1 MTTPNALQLDH
12 ARVSDRKIRVTARW
26 GGEPVHVDALDPSSA
41 MARRRFTKALCEKV
55 PEVAPEAVESE
66 LVRLA
71 AATSSP
77 GGTEGNPAGPQED
90 AAAHLEAMPLDIR
103 NEADA
108 LLADPLLIKQIM
120 DDVAALDVAGERE
133 LIATVFFMGVSRL
146 LDRPLAG
153 IVQGPSSSGKSYLID
168 RTAKLFPPEAVIH
181 ATQMTPQ
188 ALFHMRPGTLA
199 HRFIVG
205 GERSRVEDDE
215 RAEATRA
222 LREMLS
228 AGKLTKL
235 MPVKVDGGR
244 IETVLI
250 EQDGPIAYIESTT
263 LAKVFDEDANRCLML
278 HTDEQPQQTRRIVQK
293 LAAAYSGATGETSTD
308 RLIQRHHALQRM
320 LERLPVV
327 IPYAER
333 LGELFTSDR
342 VEVRRAFPQLMS
354 MVHAV
359 TLLYQRQRQQDSNGQ
374 LVATADDYQLARHLL
389 SKPFSRLL
397 GDKVSD
403 PARRFFDRLV
413 MWARGEF
420 TTSEAK
426 GRETSSKSAVYGWLA
441 ELHDAGMLELVLAGR
456 GRTPARWKLIGN
468 SPDDGG
474 PTGLPAVEEVC
485 PESACTSGNN
495 AEAVMGT

>member
-1 MTTPNALQLDH
+1 ML
-12 ARVSDRKIRVTARW
+12 IRQV
-26 GGEPVHVDALDPSSA
+26 
-41 MARRRFTKALCEKV
+41 
-55 PEVAPEAVESE
+55 
-66 LVRLA
+66 
-71 AATSSP
+71 
-77 GGTEGNPAGPQED
+77 
-90 AAAHLEAMPLDIR
+90 I
-103 NEADA
+103 
-108 LLADPLLIKQIM
+108 
-120 DDVAALDVAGERE
+120 DDVAVLDVAGERE
-133 LIATVFFMGVSRL
+133 LIATVYSIGVSRL
-146 LDRPLAG
+146 LERPLAS
-153 IVQGPSSSGKSYLID
+153 ILQGPSCSGKSYLIE
-168 RTAKLFPPEAVIH
+168 RTAKLFPPETVIH

-263 LAKVFDEDANRCLML
+263 LAKVFDEDATRCLML

-293 LAAAYSGATGETSTD
+293 LAAAYSGATGETHTD

-320 LERLPVV
+320 LERPPVV

-354 MVHAV
+354 MVQAV
-359 TLLYQRQRQQDSNGQ
+359 TLLYQRQRQQDTNGQ
-374 LVATADDYQLARHLL
+374 LVATADDYQLARRLL
-389 SKPFSRLL
+389 SKPLSRLL
-397 GDKVSD
+397 GGKVSD
-403 PARRFFDRLV
+403 PARRFYDRLAN
-413 MWARGEF
+413 WAHGGEF
-420 TTSEAK
+420 TTTEARR
-426 GRETSSKSAVYGWLA
+426 RETNSQTAVYGWLDQ
-441 ELHDAGMLELVLAGR
+441 LHDAGIVEMVEAPR
-456 GRTPARWKLIGN
+456 GRSPARWKLTGN
-468 SPDDGG
+468 GPDDGG
-474 PTGLPAVEEVC
+474 PPGLPTVEDVC
-485 PESACTSGNN
+485 PESAWKSGNN
-495 AEAVMGT
+495 AEPVVGT